1 MNFPL
6 PFQNHLAW
14 MLCFGLLGFGALP
27 SGTASAATPG
37 DTTWVRAH
45 DARDLVWNEAYD
57 AYGEFPDASTSYG
70 RILLYFTLGCASSG
84 CSDWDYTVLL
94 SLVDTATST
103 EYELGR
109 CITPYGGYMRNGL
122 KGFNNNWTRTF
133 VYDVTD
139 FAGLL
144 QDRQKLRIYYDG
156 WSSGFAGTMDFA
168 FIEGTP
174 PRPVLSVSSVYHS
187 GASDWNYSNSAD
199 FESAYLPA
207 RTLAMPV
214 GTSSARLR
222 VTPSGHG
229 FDNTDFCAEF
239 CERDYSVRINGTER
253 FRQSMWREDCG
264 YNPVYPQAGTWLYD
278 RANWCPGAEAWTH
291 FHEYTPESGAASVAL
306 DLDID
311 AYSWS
316 GPQTPSYLLDASWVC
331 YGAFNHILDAELLDI
346 LSPSTE
352 TEHARFNPSC
362 GRPLVRIG
370 NNGSEPLTSCTI
382 AYGIVGGTVCYQPWS
397 GNLLYGES
405 EEVAL
410 NNISWPDAGSL
421 SPRFFARVEG
431 PNGSSDEVAWNNE
444 KQTRFDRV
452 PVYENS
458 FVVWMR
464 TNARPDQNAWTIRN
478 DLGEVVASRT
488 VFDGPFL
495 LHEDT
500 VYLPDGC
507 YHFQLT
513 DQAKDGLEFFA
524 NADGTGILRFA
535 RTSGGFLASFS
546 ADFGTQL
553 DHNFTTGLEQGG
565 VNSSE
570 SCEVT
575 GLPDDVGGMG
585 IAALTLLIYP
595 NPARE
600 SLMVEWITAQ
610 PSAGLQITLRN
621 LAGATV
627 WQRAFDVDQGG
638 PLRIAL
644 DGLVPGLYVLDAWSG
659 GQRARQLV
667 AIEY

>member
-410 NNISWPDAGSL
+410 NNISWPDAGGL

>member
-1 MNFPL
+1 MNA
-6 PFQNHLAW
+6 PFTPSPFL
-14 MLCFGLLGFGALP
+14 FGLLGACLVLFVAP
-27 SGTASAATPG
+27 AAQAGVG
-37 DTTWVRAH
+37 DTTWVRAQ

-57 AYGEFPDASTSYG
+57 DYAEFPDGSISYG

-94 SLVDTATST
+94 SLVDTTTST

-174 PRPVLSVSSVYHS
+174 PRPVLSVASVYHS
-187 GASDWNYSNSAD
+187 GAGDWSYSNSAD

-207 RTLAMPV
+207 KTLALPV
-214 GTSSARLR
+214 GTAHARLR

-239 CERDYSVRINGTER
+239 CERDYSVRINGMER
-253 FRQSMWREDCG
+253 FRQPMWRDDCG
-264 YNPVYPQAGTWLYD
+264 YNPVYPQAGTWLFD
-278 RANWCPGAEAWTH
+278 RANWCPGSEAWTH

-306 DLDID
+306 DLDVD
-311 AYSWS
+311 AYTWS

-331 YGAFNHILDAELLDI
+331 YGAFNHRLDAELLAI
-346 LSPSTE
+346 LSPSTDP
-352 TEHARFNPSC
+352 EHGRFNPSC
-362 GRPLVRIG
+362 GRPLIRIG
-370 NNGSEPLTSCTI
+370 NNGGGPLTSCTI
-382 AYGIVGGTVCYQPWS
+382 AYGIVGGTVCYQAWS
-397 GNLLYGES
+397 GNLLYGQS
-405 EEVAL
+405 EEVQL
-410 NNISWPDAGSL
+410 GNLTWPDVGSL

-431 PNGSSDEVAWNNE
+431 PNGQSDEVAWNNE
-444 KQTRFDRV
+444 KQAPFERV

-464 TNARPDQNAWTIRN
+464 TNARPEQNAWTIRN
-478 DLGEVVASRT
+478 DLGEVMASRS
-488 VFDGPFL
+488 VFTGPFQ

-500 VYLPDGC
+500 VTLPDGC

-524 NADGTGILRFA
+524 NSDGTGILRFA
-535 RTSGGFLASFS
+535 RTSGGFMATFS

-553 DHNFTTGLEQGG
+553 DHFFTTGLEQGA

-575 GLPDDVGGMG
+575 GLPEAPGFLE
-585 IAALTLLIYP
+585 APTLTLLAYP
-595 NPARE
+595 NPVSV
-600 SLMVEWITAQ
+600 SLTVEWFSAQ
-610 PSAGLQITLRN
+610 PTTALQMALSN
-621 LAGATV
+621 LAGAAV
-627 WQRAFDVDQGG
+627 WQKAFNADETG
-638 PLRIAL
+638 PMQVSVADLA
-644 DGLVPGLYVLDAWSG
+644 PGLYVLDAWSG
-659 GQRARQLV
+659 NQRARQLV
-667 AIEY
+667 AIE